1 MSADC
6 DNILVWRKGVT
17 EFTGVIFDI
26 KEGAVHDGPG
36 LRQTVFMK
44 GCPLRCSWCHNP
56 EGLSPFP
63 QLVISPNGCTHCGKC
78 MAVCPRVS
86 DKPDTTRPEDCDACG
101 ICVKACPQRIRRV
114 SGERITA
121 AALAQQLMKNADYY
135 AAAGG
140 GVTFSGGEP
149 LMQADFV
156 LETLSL
162 LPPGMHKAVETSGYG
177 NEAAFR
183 GFMDRFDL
191 VMLDLKSM
199 DDAVHRQYTGVS
211 NHLIIENARALCKGS
226 TPFII
231 RIPVIPGVNDKAGHF
246 SAVAGLVSGAPA
258 LQGVELLPYHQTA
271 GAKYAMMG
279 QTYRPGFDTGRPV
292 LIDQEVFA
300 GHGIRS
306 CVL

>member
-1 MSADC
+1 MTA
-6 DNILVWRKGVT
+6 
-17 EFTGVIFDI
+17 FTGVIFDI
-26 KEGAVHDGPG
+26 KEGAIHDGPG

-56 EGLSPFP
+56 EGLSPLP
-63 QLVISPNGCTHCGKC
+63 QLVISPNGCTRCGKC
-78 MAVCPRVS
+78 MAVCPRAS
-86 DKPDTTRPEDCDACG
+86 GITDSTRPEGCDACG

-114 SGERITA
+114 SGERISA
-121 AALAQQLMKNADYY
+121 SALSQQLMKNAGYY
-135 AAAGG
+135 AATSG

-162 LPPGMHKAVETSGYG
+162 LAPGTHKAVETSGHG
-177 NEAAFR
+177 SGAAFL
-183 GFMDRFDL
+183 GFMDKFDL

-211 NHLIIENARALCKGS
+211 NQLIIENARALCKGS

-231 RIPVIPGVNDKAGHF
+231 RIPVIPGVNDGGGHF
-246 SAVAGLVSGAPA
+246 SKVAELVSGAPA
-258 LQGVELLPYHQTA
+258 LLHVELLPYHQTA

-279 QTYRPGFDTGRPV
+279 QAYRPGFDTGQTARP
-292 LIDQEVFA
+292 DQGIFTR
-300 GHGIRS
+300 HGIRS
-306 CVL
+306 YVL

>member
-1 MSADC
+1 
-6 DNILVWRKGVT
+6 VTVFKGV
-17 EFTGVIFDI
+17 VFDI

-63 QLVISPNGCTHCGKC
+63 QLVISPNGCIGCGKC

-86 DKPDTTRPEDCDACG
+86 GKPDTTRPEDCDACG
-101 ICVKACPQRIRRV
+101 ICMKACPQRIRRV
-114 SGERITA
+114 SGERISTT
-121 AALAQQLMKNADYY
+121 ALAQQLMENAGYY
-135 AAAGG
+135 ASSGG

-162 LPPGMHKAVETSGYG
+162 LAPGVHKAVETSGQG
-177 NEAAFR
+177 DEATFR
-183 GFMDRFDL
+183 GFMDMFDL
-191 VMLDLKSM
+191 VMLDLKCM
-199 DDAVHRQYTGVS
+199 DDAVHRRYTGVS
-211 NHLIIENARALCKGS
+211 NQLILKNARTLCRGG

-231 RIPVIPGVNDKAGHF
+231 RIPVIPGVNDNAGHF

-258 LQGVELLPYHQTA
+258 LLHVELLPYHQTA

-279 QTYRPGFDTGRPV
+279 QTYRPGFDTRRDV
-292 LIDQEVFA
+292 LLDQEVFA
-300 GHGIRS
+300 RYGIRS